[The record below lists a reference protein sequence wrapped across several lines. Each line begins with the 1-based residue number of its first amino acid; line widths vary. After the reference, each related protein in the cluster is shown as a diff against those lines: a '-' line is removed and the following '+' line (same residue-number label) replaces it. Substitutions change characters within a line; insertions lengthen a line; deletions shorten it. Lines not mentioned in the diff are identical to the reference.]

1 MNLFTKQKR
10 VTDVGN
16 HLRVIE
22 WKYLSHVQLFGTPWT
37 IQFMGFSRPETGVGS
52 HLLLQA
58 IFPTQGSVPGLQHCR
73 WILYQMSHKEPQEY
87 WSWQPIPAPGD
98 ISNTG
103 IEMGSPALQVDS
115 LPTELSGK
123 PIYWGEGWIG
133 NFNWQIHN
141 TIYNIDN

>member
-1 MNLFTKQKR
+1 MVQMNLFTKQKR

-52 HLLLQA
+52 HLLLQG

-73 WILYQMSHKEPQEY
+73 WILYQMSHKGNPRILELAAHPCSRGYFQHRNQNGVSCFAGGFFTN
-87 WSWQPIPAPGD
+87 W
-98 ISNTG
+98 G
-103 IEMGSPALQVDS
+103 IREAHLLRGGM
-115 LPTELSGK
+115 
-123 PIYWGEGWIG
+123 
-133 NFNWQIHN
+133 NWKL
-141 TIYNIDN
+141 